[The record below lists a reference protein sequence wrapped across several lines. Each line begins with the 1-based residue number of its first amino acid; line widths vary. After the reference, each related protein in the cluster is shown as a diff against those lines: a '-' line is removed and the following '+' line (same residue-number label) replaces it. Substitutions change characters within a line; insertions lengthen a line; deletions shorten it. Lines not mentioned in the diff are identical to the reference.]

1 MNQPQGMQ
9 VQLPTNLT
17 LQLVVQDVIAIL
29 AALGD
34 SGPHKLVNPIIRNI
48 EQQLLAQ
55 QLPQTRNPPVPPPPA
70 ANDVPVDVGIAE
82 EVAHHRV

>member
-1 MNQPQGMQ
+1 MSQPQGMQ
-9 VQLPTNLT
+9 VQLPPNLT

-34 SGPHKLVNPIIRNI
+34 SGPHKLMNPIIRSI

-55 QLPQTRNPPVPPPPA
+55 QLPQIEKRPVPPPPA
-70 ANDVPVDVGIAE
+70 ANDVPVEIAE
-82 EVAHHRV
+82 EVAHHPV

>member
-1 MNQPQGMQ
+1 MNQPQGME

-17 LQLVVQDVIAIL
+17 LQLAVQDVIAIL

-55 QLPQTRNPPVPPPPA
+55 QLPQTRNPPVLAPPA
-70 ANDVPVDVGIAE
+70 ANNVPTDAWIAE
-82 EVAHHRV
+82 EVAHHPV

>member
-9 VQLPTNLT
+9 VQLPTNVT
-17 LQLVVQDVIAIL
+17 LQLVTQDVIAIL

-34 SGPHKLVNPIIRNI
+34 SGPHKLVNPIIRSI

-55 QLPQTRNPPVPPPPA
+55 QLPQIKNPPVLPPPA

-82 EVAHHRV
+82 EVAHHPV